1 MQNKYIHWFNL
12 AACLPPGR
20 DPTSVPSSQEDTMLS
35 LRLLRYAFYTLTI
48 LPLLCPAY
56 GDEDVHPEE
65 HAHHAYG
72 STGHEDYSPLGVMGN
87 HVHQAGEAMFSY
99 RYGIMEM
106 NGNLDGSTS
115 VSTQDILDAGFMMA
129 PTSMRM
135 EMHMLGAMYAAS
147 DSITL
152 MAMLPLKRIE
162 MSSRMP
168 MPANPSMTMTRQAK
182 TSGAGDLKLAGI
194 LPLWATAD
202 HSRTLILNAGL
213 SIPTGSIKETGPG
226 MNAGETMRLPYPMQ
240 LGSGTFDLLPG
251 LTYLAEK
258 DDWSWG
264 TQATSVI
271 RLGENGEG
279 YSLGNRFQAT
289 AWYSHKLSDTL
300 SASARIEGSTWGNI
314 DGQDDELTPAPGENW
329 MSPNARANL
338 RGGER
343 IDILFGFNIFLDTD
357 KWKEWDRLFIDKDSG
372 QLYQAKPKE
381 NSTDKETR
389 LAIEIGFPV
398 HQDLDGPQMENAW
411 RLMAGVHVSF

>member
-1 MQNKYIHWFNL
+1 
-12 AACLPPGR
+12 
-20 DPTSVPSSQEDTMLS
+20 MLS
-35 LRLLRYAFYTLTI
+35 LRLLRYVFYTLSI

-56 GDEDVHPEE
+56 CDEQAHPEE
-65 HAHHAYG
+65 HAHG
-72 STGHEDYSPLGVMGN
+72 STGTEHDDYSPLGVMGN
-87 HVHQAGEAMFSY
+87 HAHKAGDAMFSY

-106 NGNLDGSTS
+106 NGNLNGSTA

-135 EMHMLGAMYAAS
+135 EMHMIGAMYAAS

-168 MPANPSMTMTRQAK
+168 MTNNPNMTMARKAK
-182 TSGAGDLKLAGI
+182 TSGAGDLQLAGI
-194 LPLWATAD
+194 FPLWAASD
-202 HSRTLILNAGL
+202 HSRTLKLNAGL

-226 MNAGETMRLPYPMQ
+226 MNAGETLRLPYPMQ

-258 DDWSWG
+258 DGWSWG
-264 TQATSVI
+264 AQATSLI

-279 YSLGNRFQAT
+279 YSLGNRLQAT

-300 SASARIEGSTWGNI
+300 SASARIEGATWGNV
-314 DGQDDELTPAPGENW
+314 DGQDAEINPM
-329 MSPNARANL
+329 MSPNARADL

-343 IDILFGFNIFLDTD
+343 VDILFGLNIFLDTD
-357 KWKEWDRLFIDKDSG
+357 RWDNWDRWFVDKDNG
-372 QLYQAKPKE
+372 QLLRAKPKK
-381 NSTDKETR
+381 NSMDKETR

-398 HQDLDGPQMENAW
+398 HQDLDGPQMESAW
-411 RLMAGVHVSF
+411 RLMAGVQVSF

>member
-1 MQNKYIHWFNL
+1 
-12 AACLPPGR
+12 
-20 DPTSVPSSQEDTMLS
+20 MLS
-35 LRLLRYAFYTLTI
+35 LRLLRYVFYTLTI

-65 HAHHAYG
+65 HAHHAHG

-115 VSTQDILDAGFMMA
+115 VSTEDILDADFMMA

-162 MSSRMP
+162 MSSR
-168 MPANPSMTMTRQAK
+168 NSVMTRKAK

-194 LPLWATAD
+194 LPLWAATD
-202 HSRTLILNAGL
+202 QSRTLKLNAGL
-213 SIPTGSIKETGPG
+213 SIPTGSIKEGG
-226 MNAGETMRLPYPMQ
+226 TMRYAYPMQ

-251 LTYLAEK
+251 LTYLEEK
-258 DDWSWG
+258 DSWSWG
-264 TQATSVI
+264 AQATSVI

-279 YSLGNRFQAT
+279 YSLGNRFRAT
-289 AWYSHKLSDTL
+289 TWYSSKLSDTL
-300 SASARIEGSTWGNI
+300 SASARIEGTTWGNI
-314 DGQDDELTPAPGENW
+314 DGQDDELTPEPGENW
-329 MSPNARANL
+329 MSPNARADL

-343 IDILFGFNIFLDTD
+343 VDILFGLNIFLDTD
-357 KWKEWDRLFIDKDSG
+357 RWNEWDRLFIDKDSG
-372 QLYQAKPKE
+372 KLYQAKPKE
-381 NSTDKETR
+381 NSMDKETR
-389 LAIEIGFPV
+389 LAIE
-398 HQDLDGPQMENAW
+398 
-411 RLMAGVHVSF
+411 

>member
-1 MQNKYIHWFNL
+1 MTPLNFRFVFYI
-12 AACLPPGR
+12 
-20 DPTSVPSSQEDTMLS
+20 
-35 LRLLRYAFYTLTI
+35 LTI
-48 LPLLCPAY
+48 LLFLCPAY
-56 GDEDVHPEE
+56 CDENVHPDE
-65 HAHHAYG
+65 HEHG
-72 STGHEDYSPLGVMGN
+72 STGPGHNDNSPLGVMGD
-87 HVHQAGEAMFSY
+87 HTHQAGEAMFSY

-106 NGNLDGSTS
+106 NGNLDGSAS

-194 LPLWATAD
+194 LPLWATDD

-289 AWYSHKLSDTL
+289 AWYSRKLSDML
-300 SASARIEGSTWGNI
+300 SASARIEGVTWGNI
-314 DGQDDELTPAPGENW
+314 DGQDTAMNQM
-329 MSPNARANL
+329 MSPNARADL

-343 IDILFGFNIFLDTD
+343 VDILFGLNIFLDTD
-357 KWKEWDRLFIDKDSG
+357 KWDKWDRLFVDKDNG
-372 QLYQAKPKE
+372 QLLQAKPKE
-381 NSTDKETR
+381 NSMDKETR
-389 LAIEIGFPV
+389 LGIEIGFPV
-398 HQDLDGPQMENAW
+398 HQDLDGPQMESDW
-411 RLMAGVHVSF
+411 RLMVGLQVSF

>member
-1 MQNKYIHWFNL
+1 
-12 AACLPPGR
+12 
-20 DPTSVPSSQEDTMLS
+20 MLS
-35 LRLLRYAFYTLTI
+35 FRLLRYAFYTLAI

-56 GDEDVHPEE
+56 GDEDVLPEE
-65 HAHHAYG
+65 HTHHGPG
-72 STGHEDYSPLGVMGN
+72 STEHIDYSPLGVMGN
-87 HVHQAGEAMFSY
+87 HVHQVGEAMFSY

-106 NGNLDGSTS
+106 NGNLNGSTA

-168 MPANPSMTMTRQAK
+168 MTNNPNMTMARKAK

-194 LPLWATAD
+194 LPLWATDD

-289 AWYSHKLSDTL
+289 AWYARKLSDML
-300 SASARIEGSTWGNI
+300 SASARIEGVTWGNI
-314 DGQDDELTPAPGENW
+314 DGQDTAMNQM
-329 MSPNARANL
+329 MSPNARADL

-343 IDILFGFNIFLDTD
+343 VDILFGLNIFLDTD
-357 KWKEWDRLFIDKDSG
+357 KWDKWDRLFVDKDNG
-372 QLYQAKPKE
+372 QLLQAKPKE
-381 NSTDKETR
+381 NSMDKETR
-389 LAIEIGFPV
+389 LGIEIGFPV
-398 HQDLDGPQMENAW
+398 HQDLDGPQMESDW
-411 RLMAGVHVSF
+411 RLMVGLQVSF

>member
-1 MQNKYIHWFNL
+1 MLNKILLSIFCTL
-12 AACLPPGR
+12 AILLP
-20 DPTSVPSSQEDTMLS
+20 
-35 LRLLRYAFYTLTI
+35 
-48 LPLLCPAY
+48 LCPAY
-56 GDEDVHPEE
+56 GDEHVHPEE
-65 HAHHAYG
+65 NAHHAHG
-72 STGHEDYSPLGVMGN
+72 STEHTDYSPLGVMGN

-106 NGNLDGSTS
+106 NGNLDGSS
-115 VSTQDILDAGFMMA
+115 PASTQDILDAGFMMA

-147 DSITL
+147 DSLTL

-194 LPLWATAD
+194 LPLWATDD

-289 AWYSHKLSDTL
+289 AWYSRKLSDML
-300 SASARIEGSTWGNI
+300 SASARIEGVTWGNI
-314 DGQDDELTPAPGENW
+314 DGQDTAMNQM
-329 MSPNARANL
+329 MSPNARADL

-343 IDILFGFNIFLDTD
+343 VDILFGLNIFLDTD
-357 KWKEWDRLFIDKDSG
+357 KWNKWDRLFVDKDNG
-372 QLYQAKPKE
+372 QLLQAKPKE
-381 NSTDKETR
+381 NSMDKETR
-389 LAIEIGFPV
+389 LGIEIGFPV
-398 HQDLDGPQMENAW
+398 HQDLDGPQMESDW
-411 RLMAGVHVSF
+411 RLMVGLQVSF

>member
-1 MQNKYIHWFNL
+1 MPNKY
-12 AACLPPGR
+12 
-20 DPTSVPSSQEDTMLS
+20 
-35 LRLLRYAFYTLTI
+35 LRYAFFTLTI
-48 LPLLCPAY
+48 LPLLVPAY
-56 GDEDVHPEE
+56 CDEHVHPDG
-65 HAHHAYG
+65 HAHG
-72 STGHEDYSPLGVMGN
+72 STGPGHDDNSPLGVMGD
-87 HVHQAGEAMFSY
+87 HAHQAGEAMFSY

-168 MPANPSMTMTRQAK
+168 MPANPSMTMTRKAK
-182 TSGAGDLKLAGI
+182 TSGAGDLKIAG
-194 LPLWATAD
+194 LFPLWAAD
-202 HSRTLILNAGL
+202 DHNRTLILNAGL

-226 MNAGETMRLPYPMQ
+226 MNGGETMRLPYPMQ

-251 LTYLAEK
+251 LTYIAEK
-258 DDWSWG
+258 FGGSWG
-264 TQATSVI
+264 TQVASVI
-271 RLGENGEG
+271 HLGENGEG

-289 AWYSHKLSDTL
+289 TWYSRKLSDTL

-314 DGQDDELTPAPGENW
+314 DGQDAEMNPM
-329 MSPNARANL
+329 MSPNARADL

-343 IDILFGFNIFLDTD
+343 VDILFGLNIFLDTD
-357 KWKEWDRLFIDKDSG
+357 RWDKWDRLFIDKDNG
-372 QLYQAKPKE
+372 QLLQAKPQE
-381 NSTDKETR
+381 NSMDKETR
-389 LAIEIGFPV
+389 LSIEIGFPV
-398 HQDLDGPQMENAW
+398 HQDLDGPQMESDW
-411 RLMAGVHVSF
+411 RLMVGLQVSF